1 MLSWELEPWT
11 RMSSPTAHTLGPH
24 RQGALALTGSL
35 CVALMTNSAPLAAA
49 LGSRIGSRG
58 TALLGSVIQGAGLA
72 LSASATSA
80 WGLYATFAIVGVG
93 QALAFFS
100 AVLLMLAWFDTRL
113 NRVHALANS
122 VAASATLFLGPPAHD
137 ILEAVGWR
145 HTLLSLALATTM
157 MLGTASLL
165 LTPPAAG
172 AGGAR
177 GAGRAQEPPVRWATL
192 VRSRVVVWLAL
203 ALQPLKSAA
212 CPA

>member
-145 HTLLSLALATTM
+145 HTLLSLPSHPDASSQMYLPRCLTSIPSPQ
-157 MLGTASLL
+157 LLECTAD
-165 LTPPAAG
+165 
-172 AGGAR
+172 
-177 GAGRAQEPPVRWATL
+177 
-192 VRSRVVVWLAL
+192 
-203 ALQPLKSAA
+203 LQRP
-212 CPA
+212 